1 MLLLQIH
8 HERRRSP
15 HFLIG
20 ATIALHAGRYFYFMF
35 IKMYHVLLFY
45 YLCFTFIIYVS
56 LPLKTNLQNFVSC
69 PTIFLITLQRYGVCK
84 RKIFHPN
91 ICVLFNTKNHSKTS
105 NKLIDRDKNVS
116 ARI

>member
-8 HERRRSP
+8 HERRRPS

-45 YLCFTFIIYVS
+45 YLCFTSTENGSPKFR
-56 LPLKTNLQNFVSC
+56 FVSD
-69 PTIFLITLQRYGVCK
+69 
-84 RKIFHPN
+84 N
-91 ICVLFNTKNHSKTS
+91 LFNYAAKVWCLQTQDFSSKY
-105 NKLIDRDKNVS
+105 LCGF
-116 ARI
+116 